1 MAPAAASRGACAD
14 ARGGGSLRGG
24 MIGSG
29 AMRSRALLALSL
41 SLLSSPALAQKEFF
55 FGTGEPPVF
64 READMDKRFL
74 RSRVYQALSNGTSD
88 PGCAQLVGALLTVVG
103 ESAPFLHK
111 RDENF
116 FVDPALLQTVNTQLS
131 TPRFPASMFLVS
143 MMRRVL
149 IDKKL
154 PAEWLQT
161 AVALAPYYPPLDV
174 GKLRF
179 VADGVKPVDSFFFTL
194 PAMLERYD
202 VEVLKANT
210 TAASVADAKF
220 RDDYLDKE
228 VGFGGLEF
236 VDAKLEKPKKKKGRN
251 APPPEPPALVARLV
265 YYLPDPTQDGL
276 LSGLNYGKPKSRPA
290 VTITARLKDAQYM
303 DLATLPKGTRVLL
316 RGRFWE
322 YRKALKELEVRDALL
337 FQDRDWTQNAA
348 LADPAAVAAC
358 PLAFNDLTGTAPVQP
373 GGFGGKR

>member
-1 MAPAAASRGACAD
+1 
-14 ARGGGSLRGG
+14 
-24 MIGSG
+24 
-29 AMRSRALLALSL
+29 MRSRALLALSL

-74 RSRVYQALSNGTSD
+74 RSRVYQALTNGTSD

-179 VADGVKPVDSFFFTL
+179 AADGVKPVDSFFFTL

-265 YYLPDPTQDGL
+265 YYLPDPAQDGM
-276 LSGLNYGKPKSRPA
+276 LSGLTYGKPKLRPA

>member
-1 MAPAAASRGACAD
+1 MVASGT
-14 ARGGGSLRGG
+14 
-24 MIGSG
+24 
-29 AMRSRALLALSL
+29 MRTRALIALSVG
-41 SLLSSPALAQKEFF
+41 LLSTPALAQKEFF

-74 RSRVYQALSNGTSD
+74 RSRVNQGLVQGTND
-88 PGCAQLVGALLTVVG
+88 ANCAQLVGALLTVVG
-103 ESAPFLHK
+103 ESGPYLHK

-116 FVDPALLQTVNTQLS
+116 FVDPLLIQAVNTQLS
-131 TPRFPASMFLVS
+131 TPRFPASMYLVS
-143 MMRRVL
+143 MMRRIL

-154 PAEWLQT
+154 PAEWMQT
-161 AVALAPYYPPLDV
+161 AVALAPYYPPLDLS
-174 GKLRF
+174 KLRF
-179 VADGVKPVDSFFFTL
+179 IADGVSPVDSFFFTL

-228 VGFGGLEF
+228 VAFGGLEF
-236 VDAKLEKPKKKKGRN
+236 VDAKLEKPKKPRGRKG
-251 APPPEPPALVARLV
+251 PPPEPPALVARLV
-265 YYLPDPTQDGL
+265 YYLPDPGNDGL
-276 LSGLNYGKPKSRPA
+276 LSGLNYGKPKVRPA
-290 VTITARLKDAQYM
+290 VTITARLKDSQYTE
-303 DLATLPKGTRVLL
+303 LTQLPKGARVLL

-322 YRKALKELEVRDALL
+322 YRKQLKELEVRDALL
-337 FQDRDWTQNAA
+337 FQDRDWTQNPA
-348 LADPAAVAAC
+348 LADPNAVAAC